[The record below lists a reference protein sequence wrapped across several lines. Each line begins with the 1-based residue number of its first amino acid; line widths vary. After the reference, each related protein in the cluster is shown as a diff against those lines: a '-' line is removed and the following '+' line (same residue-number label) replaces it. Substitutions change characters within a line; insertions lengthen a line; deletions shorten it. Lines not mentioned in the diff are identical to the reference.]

1 MKLNVSFF
9 CITKVI
15 KIILWKKALN
25 TKELNQLYFD
35 VVLVAYASVKIFMY
49 KKKKWGKVNIVSN
62 IFYCTICIIPQIIDF

>member
-1 MKLNVSFF
+1 MYL
-9 CITKVI
+9 TKVI

-49 KKKKWGKVNIVSN
+49 KKKK
-62 IFYCTICIIPQIIDF
+62 